1 MAEFVK
7 VASVSDIPEGEME
20 IVEVDAEEVAVAK
33 LYAFQ
38 NACTHREGP
47 LGQGILEGEVV
58 ECPLHAGQ
66 FNVRTGEA
74 LQEPPEEPVKP
85 IRSKSTATT
94 SCVVVLSAKIE
105 FGHRSDGRT
114 IRI

>member
-7 VASVSDIPEGEME
+7 VGSVSDTPEGEIE
-20 IVEVDAEEVAVAK
+20 IVEVDGEEVAVANVGGNF
-33 LYAFQ
+33 YAFQ

-74 LQEPPEEPVKP
+74 LQEPPEEPVK
-85 IRSKSTATT
+85 TYQ
-94 SCVVVLSAKIE
+94 VEV
-105 FGHRSDGRT
+105 DGDDILRG
-114 IRI
+114 RPLGKD